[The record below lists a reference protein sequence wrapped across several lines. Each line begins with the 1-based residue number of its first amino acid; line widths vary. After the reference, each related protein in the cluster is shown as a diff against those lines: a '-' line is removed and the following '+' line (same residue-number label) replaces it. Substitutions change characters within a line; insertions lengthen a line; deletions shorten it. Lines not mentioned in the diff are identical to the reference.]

1 VSWSDESALNM
12 DGLSSSSHVWVTC
25 LAGNENLKDCLVPIF
40 KTIETILDWECF
52 EERKKCRL
60 MFWDKEQ

>member
-1 VSWSDESALNM
+1 M